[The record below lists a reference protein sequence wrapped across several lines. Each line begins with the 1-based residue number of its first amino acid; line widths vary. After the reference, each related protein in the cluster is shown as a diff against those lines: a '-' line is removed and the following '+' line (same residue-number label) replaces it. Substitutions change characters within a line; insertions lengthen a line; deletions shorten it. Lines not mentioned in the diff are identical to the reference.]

1 MTTKELNVFIGKS
14 IVKLRKSKDYTQQEL
29 ADYVGKT
36 RVTISYIEN
45 GTANT
50 NSLVIWKI
58 CNALHCTPNDLYPK
72 TQPAKQKFKIVL
84 KTVMAPTKV
93 KVKKPTL

>member
-1 MTTKELNVFIGKS
+1 MTVYELNILIGKA
-14 IVKLRKSKDYTQQEL
+14 IVKLRKQKGYSQQEL

-36 RVTISYIEN
+36 RATISYIEN
-45 GTANT
+45 GEHST
-50 NSLVIWKI
+50 NSFVIWEI

-72 TQPAKQKFKIVL
+72 TRPAKQKFKIVL
-84 KTVMAPTKV
+84 KTIMTPTKI